1 MRKFRHTLFAL
12 TCAALVPLSATAQD
26 TEVERD
32 RGALQAFLEDKLS
45 TAGRDIRIEGF
56 EGALSSNAT
65 LDNLTIADAD
75 GVWITLSDVSLVWSR
90 TALLRGRL
98 EIETLSAGEI
108 AIPRR
113 PLPGPAVELADTQA
127 TPFALPELPVSVNIG
142 TISVDRLDLGEG
154 VIGPAAV
161 FDRMF
166 MHQTCQHE
174 IARVVCLMSC
184 KFFKGHVG

>member
-12 TCAALVPLSATAQD
+12 TIAALVPLSATAQD
-26 TEVERD
+26 TEAERD

-65 LDNLTIADAD
+65 LDSLTIADAN

-113 PLPGPAVELADTQA
+113 PLPAPAV
-127 TPFALPELPVSVNIG
+127 
-142 TISVDRLDLGEG
+142 
-154 VIGPAAV
+154 
-161 FDRMF
+161 
-166 MHQTCQHE
+166 
-174 IARVVCLMSC
+174 
-184 KFFKGHVG
+184 